1 MPDQEFLASFAVE
14 IDLSG
19 VQRLQ
24 QVLEQ
29 NRDLADALAEAFR
42 NAKAEL
48 DAFFGELSGLPLP
61 TGFSAFSRVSEEAAG
76 LSFPV
81 SLDFSKANKEMAAFV
96 KSATKALTLRADA
109 SGVVSAG
116 TAALN
121 QLRSLFASTKLPLQV
136 EIQESGSPPYS
147 GSGSSDPSSGGK
159 TPTQKTIPEPS
170 GGEDPFHPVIL
181 QAATG
186 GRFDKPTYTEIAEDG
201 DPEYVIPVKKEPL
214 AVPLLSQLVSEL
226 SDSARETLRAAM
238 GEPSIEKQPVPAHA
252 APLFAPEQGDG
263 FARYA
268 QRNYRTVPD
277 VPAFNDDLLNALQD
291 LPEMLASAVPA
302 AAPNISQVN
311 NQNVSAPV
319 SINVTAAGSD
329 PEAVGRSLYD
339 VTERYLLRTMQSAL

>member
-14 IDLSG
+14 IDESG

-29 NRDLADALAEAFR
+29 NRDLADALAETFR
-42 NAKAEL
+42 HAKAEL
-48 DAFFGELSGLPLP
+48 DAFFGELSGLSLP

-81 SLDFSKANKEMAAFV
+81 SLDFSKANKELAAFA

-136 EIQESGSPPYS
+136 EIQEGGSSPSS
-147 GSGSSDPSSGGK
+147 GSGSSDPSSAGK
-159 TPTQKTIPEPS
+159 TPTQKTVPEPS
-170 GGEDPFHPVIL
+170 GQEDPFHPVAL
-181 QAATG
+181 PAATG

-226 SDSARETLRAAM
+226 SDSAKETLRAAM
-238 GEPSIEKQPVPAHA
+238 GEKKEEQPEPAPVRKTAEPISSAPAQA
-252 APLFAPEQGDG
+252 ANLRQAETSSPAPTQPAPARQVETPPTALFQPAPVRQAEIPLF
-263 FARYA
+263 R
-268 QRNYRTVPD
+268 RNRTIP
-277 VPAFNDDLLNALQD
+277 
-291 LPEMLASAVPA
+291 S
-302 AAPNISQVN
+302 
-311 NQNVSAPV
+311 
-319 SINVTAAGSD
+319 
-329 PEAVGRSLYD
+329 
-339 VTERYLLRTMQSAL
+339 

>member
-14 IDLSG
+14 IDESG

-29 NRDLADALAEAFR
+29 NRDLAEALAEAFQH
-42 NAKAEL
+42 AKAEL
-48 DAFFGELSGLPLP
+48 DAFFGELSGLSLP
-61 TGFSAFSRVSEEAAG
+61 NGFSAFSQVSEEAAG

-81 SLDFSKANKEMAAFV
+81 SLDFSKANKELAAFA

-109 SGVVSAG
+109 SGIVSAG

-136 EIQESGSPPYS
+136 EIQEDVSPGSLSGTSGGSASPP
-147 GSGSSDPSSGGK
+147 
-159 TPTQKTIPEPS
+159 PETT
-170 GGEDPFHPVIL
+170 EPVVSK
-181 QAATG
+181 AATG
-186 GRFDKPTYTEIAEDG
+186 GRFDKPTHTEIAEDG

-214 AVPLLSQLVSEL
+214 AVPLLAQLVSEL
-226 SDSARETLRAAM
+226 SDSARETLRTALGERVEFAEQAA
-238 GEPSIEKQPVPAHA
+238 GS
-252 APLFAPEQGDG
+252 EQGDG

-268 QRNYRTVPD
+268 ERNYRTVPD
-277 VPAFNDDLLNALQD
+277 VPAFNNDLLTSLRD
-291 LPEMLASAVPA
+291 LPELLAAAIPA
-302 AAPNISQVN
+302 AAPNVSQVS

>member
-1 MPDQEFLASFAVE
+1 MAEQEFLASFAVE
-14 IDLSG
+14 IDESG

-29 NRDLADALAEAFR
+29 NRDLADALAEAFQH
-42 NAKAEL
+42 AKAEL
-48 DAFFGELSGLPLP
+48 DAFFGELSGLSLP
-61 TGFSAFSRVSEEAAG
+61 TGFSAFSQVSEEAAG

-81 SLDFSKANKEMAAFV
+81 SLDFSKANKELAAFA

-109 SGVVSAG
+109 SGIVSAG

-121 QLRSLFASTKLPLQV
+121 QLRSLFASTKLPMQV
-136 EIQESGSPPYS
+136 EIQESGSS
-147 GSGSSDPSSGGK
+147 GSLSGTSGGSAS
-159 TPTQKTIPEPS
+159 PPPETT
-170 GGEDPFHPVIL
+170 EPVVSK
-181 QAATG
+181 AATG
-186 GRFDKPTYTEIAEDG
+186 GRFEKPTYTEIAEDG

-226 SDSARETLRAAM
+226 SNSARETLRAAM
-238 GEPSIEKQPVPAHA
+238 GGQDEAWEEKQSR
-252 APLFAPEQGDG
+252 PLASM
-263 FARYA
+263 
-268 QRNYRTVPD
+268 NV
-277 VPAFNDDLLNALQD
+277 LQD

-302 AAPNISQVN
+302 TAPNISQVN

>member
-14 IDLSG
+14 IDESG

-42 NAKAEL
+42 HAKAEL
-48 DAFFGELSGLPLP
+48 DAFFGELSGLSLP

-81 SLDFSKANKEMAAFV
+81 SLDFSKANKELATFA
-96 KSATKALTLRADA
+96 KSAAKALTLRADA

-136 EIQESGSPPYS
+136 EMQEGGSSPSPSGTPGGSGSPS
-147 GSGSSDPSSGGK
+147 
-159 TPTQKTIPEPS
+159 PETA
-170 GGEDPFHPVIL
+170 EPVISK
-181 QAATG
+181 AATG
-186 GRFDKPTYTEIAEDG
+186 GRFDRPTRTEIAEDG

-226 SDSARETLRAAM
+226 SDSARETLRAVL
-238 GEPSIEKQPVPAHA
+238 GEKTEEQPEPAPVRKAAEPFSSVPSQVANSRQAETLSPVPEKQ
-252 APLFAPEQGDG
+252 GDS
-263 FARYA
+263 
-268 QRNYRTVPD
+268 
-277 VPAFNDDLLNALQD
+277 LLNALRD
-291 LPEMLASAVPA
+291 LPELLASAVPA